1 MWFLF
6 GWVNYFLKWQNFLKI
21 GNLLGVFWSDLIIWS
36 FWSIQLL
43 SHRWYYKLQSVTK
56 IMEKNCYL
64 NNFVFL
70 TPSPSCV
77 KLCYGFPILYRG
89 RGGIL
94 NTLSKIPIII
104 CHWFSKIYKKK
115 RKIRF
120 YACWFR
126 KPKCALMSWLCYGTF
141 CHEHNDS
148 KRCQNGAQNAATIFL
163 SYYYLALD
171 GKRLLQALNDKC
183 CSLVKLL
190 CIYFCYFIE
199 FNHV

>member
-70 TPSPSCV
+70 
-77 KLCYGFPILYRG
+77 
-89 RGGIL
+89 
-94 NTLSKIPIII
+94 I